1 MYAQKARVAS
11 EIGLHARP
19 AATVARAAQAFGDPV
34 YLTFQGERVEASSGL
49 MIMTLD
55 TAHGDVVMVES
66 ASEDAV
72 RQIAALI
79 ETTIAP
85 L

>member
-1 MYAQKARVAS
+1 MSPQTARVPPALA
-11 EIGLHARP
+11 LHARP